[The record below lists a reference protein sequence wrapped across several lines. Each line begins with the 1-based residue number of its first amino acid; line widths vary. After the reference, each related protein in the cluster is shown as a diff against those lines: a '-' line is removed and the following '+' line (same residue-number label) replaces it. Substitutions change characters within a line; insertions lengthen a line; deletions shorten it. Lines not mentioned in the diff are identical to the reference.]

1 VKISLI
7 LVGKTDDT
15 FIKQAVEIYSK
26 RLSHYIQLNVQ
37 VITEIKNSGK
47 LAESELKEREGE
59 LVLKL
64 IQPADFV
71 LLLDDKGKQFT
82 SVEYAAYLQ
91 KLMNAATKNLVVV
104 VGGAFGFSDKVYKR
118 ANAQLSLSKMT
129 FTHQLVRV
137 FFLEQTYRAFT
148 ILKGESYHHD

>member
-1 VKISLI
+1 MKITLI

-15 FIKQAVEIYSK
+15 FIKQAVELYAK
-26 RLSHYIQLNVQ
+26 RLSHYIQLNIHVPAD
-37 VITEIKNSGK
+37 IKNSGK
-47 LAESELKEREGE
+47 LSEVELKEREGE
-59 LVLKL
+59 LVLKQ
-64 IQPADFV
+64 IQPVDFV

-91 KLMNAATKNLVVV
+91 KLMNAGTKNLVVV
-104 VGGAFGFSDKVYKR
+104 VGGAFGFSEKVYKR

>member
-1 VKISLI
+1 MKISLI

-15 FIKQAVEIYSK
+15 FIKQAVDIYSK
-26 RLSHYIQLNVQ
+26 RLSHYIQLNVH
-37 VITEIKNSGK
+37 VISEIKNSGK

-59 LVLKL
+59 LVLKQV
-64 IQPADFV
+64 QPADFV

-82 SVEYAAYLQ
+82 SVEYATYLQ
-91 KLMNAATKNLVVV
+91 RLMNAGTKNLVVV
-104 VGGAFGFSDKVYKR
+104 VGGAFGFSEKVYKR

-137 FFLEQTYRAFT
+137 FFLEQTYRALT